1 MNKLITENILTTVI
15 SVLSIFIV
23 ICIGFLSISCFKYY
37 TSISEKQRNEIISI
51 QQELPEIEP
60 MIESVQEDGVI
71 TVQDYDY
78 IINVSNELK
87 RKRLLER

>member
-1 MNKLITENILTTVI
+1 MNKQTIDNTLTTAI
-15 SVLSIFIV
+15 SVLSIFIIV
-23 ICIGFLSISCFKYY
+23 CLGVLGISCFKYY
-37 TSISEKQRNEIISI
+37 TSISEEQRNEIVSI
-51 QQELPEIEP
+51 QQELPEIKP